1 MDKIMKTFQQYLNLK
16 ELAAYDHDPVVNSED
31 GMDEKSSSA
40 LEVVK
45 KALKKM
51 MDIAPQDIVAFLNQN
66 RMKPEIRDIL
76 NDYRLDSFQNIGRK
90 HHGGMNE
97 KGLGNEDGRKPK
109 HDEELYPNAA
119 DGYSA
124 TKD

>member
-1 MDKIMKTFQQYLNLK
+1 MKTFQQYLNLK
-16 ELAAYDHDPVVNSED
+16 ELASYDHDPVVNSED

-76 NDYRLDSFQNIGRK
+76 NDYNLNLD
-90 HHGGMNE
+90 E
-97 KGLGNEDGRKPK
+97 
-109 HDEELYPNAA
+109 
-119 DGYSA
+119 
-124 TKD
+124 